1 MKCDD
6 FKDKC
11 GDLSDGEVSAE
22 MRMHMA
28 HCEECA
34 AYYRLMRSLEPKAV
48 PVAPGTLKRE
58 VLARAAAKH
67 RKRPAVA
74 VRRIGYAAAAV
85 VLVAAAVWMA
95 VSIQVAMALGPQSLL
110 LGDRRGCCAGWIGW
124 KIW

>member
-95 VSIQVAMALGPQSLL
+95 VLTGPSEAMASAAQLNSSLR
-110 LGDRRGCCAGWIGW
+110 GMDRVE
-124 KIW
+124 IW

>member
-34 AYYRLMRSLEPKAV
+34 AY
-48 PVAPGTLKRE
+48 
-58 VLARAAAKH
+58 
-67 RKRPAVA
+67 
-74 VRRIGYAAAAV
+74 
-85 VLVAAAVWMA
+85 
-95 VSIQVAMALGPQSLL
+95 
-110 LGDRRGCCAGWIGW
+110 
-124 KIW
+124 

>member
-74 VRRIGYAAAAV
+74 VRRIGCRGSVDGRIDRSFGSNGFSGTVEQFAARD
-85 VLVAAAVWMA
+85 
-95 VSIQVAMALGPQSLL
+95 G
-110 LGDRRGCCAGWIGW
+110 
-124 KIW
+124 

>member
-67 RKRPAVA
+67 RKTPGGRSPADWLCRRSRGIGCRGSVDG
-74 VRRIGYAAAAV
+74 RIGRSFGSNGFSGTVEQFAARD
-85 VLVAAAVWMA
+85 
-95 VSIQVAMALGPQSLL
+95 G
-110 LGDRRGCCAGWIGW
+110 
-124 KIW
+124 

>member
-67 RKRPAVA
+67 RKRPAPA
-74 VRRIGYAAAAV
+74 GIPEQYRQDMVRKVRFKVDTAETLCRHRTNLHLHHHIFHPIHPAQRTV
-85 VLVAAAVWMA
+85 QLC
-95 VSIQVAMALGPQSLL
+95 
-110 LGDRRGCCAGWIGW
+110 R
-124 KIW
+124 

>member
-67 RKRPAVA
+67 S
-74 VRRIGYAAAAV
+74 G
-85 VLVAAAVWMA
+85 LVMP
-95 VSIQVAMALGPQSLL
+95 PQPWYWLP
-110 LGDRRGCCAGWIGW
+110 RQCGWPY
-124 KIW
+124 

>member
-67 RKRPAVA
+67 RKRPQC
-74 VRRIGYAAAAV
+74 GWPYWP
-85 VLVAAAVWMA
+85 VLRKQWLQRH
-95 VSIQVAMALGPQSLL
+95 S
-110 LGDRRGCCAGWIGW
+110 
-124 KIW
+124 

>member
-58 VLARAAAKH
+58 VLARCRREAQKTPGGRSPADWLCRRSRGIGCRGSVDGRIDRSFGSNGFSGTVEQFAA
-67 RKRPAVA
+67 RD
-74 VRRIGYAAAAV
+74 G
-85 VLVAAAVWMA
+85 
-95 VSIQVAMALGPQSLL
+95 
-110 LGDRRGCCAGWIGW
+110 
-124 KIW
+124 